1 MYRRGGNLPPATYR
15 VLSRIINRRS
25 VGRIRCSGGNLPPTG
40 PQGRSRGT
48 FVFVTTNAKTFV
60 VVLGDVIQPKELYS
74 LRGQPL
80 AGAGVAM
87 NHRRYIVPYMGWY
100 HTTAQVVLGTWRAA
114 DCRWNYGVIVP
125 GNQ

>member
-74 LRGQPL
+74 LRYQPRR
-80 AGAGVAM
+80 GAGTVTNITRAVERKRLPICHSERT
-87 NHRRYIVPYMGWY
+87 N
-100 HTTAQVVLGTWRAA
+100 VV
-114 DCRWNYGVIVP
+114 
-125 GNQ
+125 